1 MISGMIGR
9 KLGMMRLYDGAGRV
23 RAVTVMEVGPNRVT
37 QLRTTE
43 RDGYEAVQLG
53 FSGIRRRLNRPE
65 RGHLRKFGVD
75 EVLSVLQEFPLG
87 GESFERG
94 QTVTVD
100 AFTPGEYVNIAGVSK
115 GKGWAGGIK
124 RYHFHGGPKTHGQS
138 DRHRAPGSVGSGTTP
153 GKVWKGQKMA
163 GHMGAR
169 ISTVM
174 NVLVVLT
181 DPARNL
187 LFIEGSVP
195 GAVEHV
201 VTVTRGRRPALQ
213 NYTPPT
219 LPTVDDDLELLEPV
233 PLDDVMVDE
242 AETEVSTEAA
252 ASAEGAEGD
261 VTAGDSGAA
270 APVGEVAASTGATPE
285 GDATTEG
292 EAKA

>member
-9 KLGMMRLYDGAGRV
+9 KIGMMRLYDGAGRV

-53 FSGIRRRLNRPE
+53 FTGARKRLNRPE
-65 RGHLRKFGVD
+65 RGHLRKSGVD
-75 EVLSVLQEFPLG
+75 EVLSVLQEFPLD
-87 GESFERG
+87 GESFEQG
-94 QTVTVD
+94 QTVTVE
-100 AFTPGEYVNIAGVSK
+100 AFTPGEYVNIEGVSK

-124 RYHFHGGPKTHGQS
+124 RYHFRGGPKTHGQS

-169 ISTVM
+169 TATVM

-195 GAVEHV
+195 GANEHV
-201 VTVTRGRRPALQ
+201 VTVTRGRRPALK

-219 LPTVDDDLELLEPV
+219 LPALDEDEIEMPAPMMADEPADEV
-233 PLDDVMVDE
+233 VADETEEAEATEAMAAAEGE
-242 AETEVSTEAA
+242 AETPADE
-252 ASAEGAEGD
+252 
-261 VTAGDSGAA
+261 
-270 APVGEVAASTGATPE
+270 
-285 GDATTEG
+285 TEG

>member
-9 KLGMMRLYDGAGRV
+9 KIGMMRLYDGAGRV

-53 FSGIRRRLNRPE
+53 FSGIRKRLNRPE
-65 RGHLRKFGVD
+65 RGHLRKSGVD

-124 RYHFHGGPKTHGQS
+124 RYHFRGGPKTHGQS

-169 ISTVM
+169 TSTVM

-181 DPARNL
+181 DPVRNL

-195 GAVEHV
+195 GAAEHV
-201 VTVTRGRRPALQ
+201 VTVTRGRRPALK
-213 NYTPPT
+213 NYTAPT
-219 LPTVDDDLELLEPV
+219 LPTADADELELLEPV
-233 PLDDVMVDE
+233 SEEVAEAAAVEVEAEE
-242 AETEVSTEAA
+242 AETVAEDA
-252 ASAEGAEGD
+252 ASEDVAAETSD
-261 VTAGDSGAA
+261 
-270 APVGEVAASTGATPE
+270 EVAA
-285 GDATTEG
+285 DATADDAEG
-292 EAKA
+292 EAKP